1 MTMIVLFDD
10 VTARTFEPFSTSRPL
25 GEMRVGALL
34 VRERWAQVLGAS
46 MDAFASR
53 PALRAFAEFDA
64 PPFVT
69 GDIPAGSIVVNTRAI
84 PLLAQSISP
93 TVGAWTVNGRIAAV
107 RLRESL
113 PVAALH
119 DGAWTLDN
127 TVAANTES
135 AALDGVWLDAVWDI
149 IRHLTALLNNDIPVL
164 GTQLECRALRDDQ
177 VALRGPIILGAHPV
191 WLEDGATAEPFT
203 VFDTTLGPV
212 MLRRGSVVQSFTRVV
227 GPCYVGR
234 DSTVMA
240 DRISGSAI
248 GDVCRV
254 HGEVSA
260 TVFIGHANKG
270 HDGFVG
276 HSIVGRWANLGAS
289 TVTSNLKNTYG
300 TVALW
305 TPGGVRDSG
314 LQFLGTLFGDHVK
327 TGIGVR
333 LTTGCVLGAA
343 TNVMDAMP
351 PKMVAPFS
359 WGTRAPYD
367 VYALDKFIETAAR
380 MMARRHVTFDDA
392 QRTLWA
398 TLHAEALDVA
408 RYGSR

>member
-34 VRERWAQVLGAS
+34 VRERWTQVLGAS
-46 MDAFASR
+46 VDAFAGR

-64 PPFVT
+64 PPFVV
-69 GDIPAGSIVVNTRAI
+69 GDIPAGSIVVNSRAI
-84 PLLAQSISP
+84 PLLAQSMSP
-93 TVGAWTVNGRIAAV
+93 TVGAWTVNGQIAAV

-119 DGAWTLDN
+119 DGTWTLDS
-127 TVAANTES
+127 TVTANTES
-135 AALDGVWLDAVWDI
+135 AALNGVWLEAVWDI
-149 IRHLTALLNNDIPVL
+149 IRHLSALLNHDIPVL
-164 GTQLECRALRDDQ
+164 GARLDCRALRDDQ

-191 WLEDGATAEPFT
+191 WLEDGAVAEPFT

-212 MLRRGSVVQSFTRVV
+212 LLRRGSVVQSFTRVV
-227 GPCYVGR
+227 GPCYVGH
-234 DSTVMA
+234 DSTVMT

-327 TGIGVR
+327 TGIGIR

-380 MMARRHVTFDDA
+380 MMARRQVTFDDA
-392 QRTLWA
+392 QRKLWA
-398 TLHAEALDVA
+398 TLHAEALDAA
-408 RYGSR
+408 RFGSR